1 MNFDPAAFALSI
13 NRRSF
18 LTRSAYG
25 LGGMA
30 LANLLGRESKAALA
44 APGADSTWRGII
56 KERHFPMRA
65 KRIIHLC
72 MAGGPSQLETFDY
85 KPELERLNGQAFPEV
100 FTKGHQI
107 AQVHGSA

>member
-1 MNFDPAAFALSI
+1 MNFDPASFALSI

-25 LGGMA
+25 LGGLA
-30 LANLLGRESKAALA
+30 LANLLGRESVGAIPAA
-44 APGADSTWRGII
+44 GDDGKWRGII
-56 KERHFPMRA
+56 QQPHYPIRA

-85 KPELERLNGQAFPEV
+85 KPELERLNGQAFPES
-100 FTKGHQI
+100 FTKGQQL
-107 AQVHGSA
+107 ASCRAPN